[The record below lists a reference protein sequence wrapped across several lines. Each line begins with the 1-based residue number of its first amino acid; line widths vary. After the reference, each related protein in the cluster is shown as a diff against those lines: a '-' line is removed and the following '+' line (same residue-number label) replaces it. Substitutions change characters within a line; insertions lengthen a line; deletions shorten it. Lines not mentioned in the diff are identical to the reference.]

1 MQILKDKIKKNP
13 FKGMMAMLLPI
24 VFVVLPLTFA
34 HDTTRLSDTA
44 PIITLTKAETTQGG
58 ITGIQLT
65 LPKGISPVNGSFA
78 ERKVSFFRGA
88 EAGKDVTYHALLG
101 ADLTDRPALR
111 LLELTLADELTQWAD
126 KKSYYYSIAIEG
138 GDFTVDR
145 LTLPPEMVNP
155 GKKARRR
162 IRQERKVVA
171 KAVLA
176 ESTEERLWEMPFIIP
191 VSGKI
196 TSSFGRR
203 RILNGQ
209 EKSPHS
215 GVDIRTPTG
224 KRIHASNRAKVAF
237 VGNLYYTGKTVI
249 LDHGQGL
256 YTSYCHLSKIKVRQ
270 GDTIARG
277 KVVGLAGSTGRS
289 TGPHLHWS
297 AKLNGARVNPL
308 DLISITTAIQK
319 SILPETIPAQIKEA
333 MLH

>member
-1 MQILKDKIKKNP
+1 
-13 FKGMMAMLLPI
+13 MLLPVI
-24 VFVVLPLTFA
+24 FVALPLTFA
-34 HDTTRLSDTA
+34 PDTPRLTDTA
-44 PIITLTKAETTQGG
+44 PVITLTKAETTQGG

-78 ERKVSFFRGA
+78 ERKVSFFKGA
-88 EAGKDVTYHALLG
+88 EVGKDVTYHALLG

-111 LLELTLADELTQWAD
+111 LLELTLADELTQEAD
-126 KKSYYYSIAIEG
+126 KKSYYYSIAIEQ

-162 IRQERKVVA
+162 IRRERKVVA
-171 KAVLA
+171 RAVLA
-176 ESTEERLWEMPFIIP
+176 DGAEERLWEMPFIIP

-224 KRIHASNRAKVAF
+224 KRIHASNSAKVAF

-256 YTSYCHLSKIKVRQ
+256 YTSYCHLSKIKVSS
-270 GDTIARG
+270 GDMVARG
-277 KVVGLAGSTGRS
+277 SVVGLAGSTGRS

-308 DLISITTAIQK
+308 DLVSITSAILKDSQLK
-319 SILPETIPAQIKEA
+319 TVQVQIKEA